1 MKSQDIYQKP
11 PKTYKKEIMPY
22 SYSDI
27 VYILNIV
34 PRKDKSG
41 LIKCIV
47 DICNNM
53 TDDEEKNSNHV
64 YENWN
69 EFIENFHKKLYQP
82 DPNLRSS
89 VPWQVLQED
98 EVLIEIE
105 KLIGLKFTHQQLSD
119 LQNT

>member
-1 MKSQDIYQKP
+1 MKLHVIFQKP

-34 PRKDKSG
+34 PRKDKSR

-47 DICNNM
+47 DICNNT

>member
-1 MKSQDIYQKP
+1 
-11 PKTYKKEIMPY
+11 MPY

-27 VYILNIV
+27 VYILNII
-34 PRKDKSG
+34 PKRDKPG

-47 DICNNM
+47 DISNNT
-53 TDDEEKNSNHV
+53 TDDKEKNSNYV

-69 EFIENFHKKLYQP
+69 EFIKTLHKKLYQP

-89 VPWQVLQED
+89 VPWGVLQED

-105 KLIGLKFTHQQLSD
+105 KLIGMEFTHKQIGD
-119 LQNT
+119 LQNI

>member
-1 MKSQDIYQKP
+1 MKSQDIYQTP

-47 DICNNM
+47 DICNS
-53 TDDEEKNSNHV
+53 TTEDEQKNSEYV
-64 YENWN
+64 YDNWN
-69 EFIENFHKKLYQP
+69 EFIENFHKKLYQR

-89 VPWQVLQED
+89 VPWEVLQED
-98 EVLIEIE
+98 EILIEIE
-105 KLIGLKFTHQQLSD
+105 KLIGLKFSHQQLSN

>member
-1 MKSQDIYQKP
+1 
-11 PKTYKKEIMPY
+11 MPY

-27 VYILNIV
+27 VYILNII
-34 PRKDKSG
+34 PKRDKLG

-47 DICNNM
+47 DISNNT
-53 TDDEEKNSNHV
+53 TDDKEKNSNYV

-69 EFIENFHKKLYQP
+69 EFIKTLHKKLYQP

-89 VPWQVLQED
+89 VPWGVLQED

-105 KLIGLKFTHQQLSD
+105 KLIGMEFTHEQIDD
-119 LQNT
+119 LQNI

>member
-1 MKSQDIYQKP
+1 
-11 PKTYKKEIMPY
+11 MPY

-27 VYILNIV
+27 VYILNII
-34 PRKDKSG
+34 PKRDKPG

-47 DICNNM
+47 DISNNT
-53 TDDEEKNSNHV
+53 TDDKEKNSEYV

-69 EFIENFHKKLYQP
+69 EFIENFHKKLYQR

-89 VPWQVLQED
+89 VPWEVLQED
-98 EVLIEIE
+98 EIQIEIE
-105 KLIGLKFTHQQLSD
+105 KLICLKFSHQQLSN

>member
-1 MKSQDIYQKP
+1 MKSQDIYQKL

-47 DICNNM
+47 DICNS
-53 TDDEEKNSNHV
+53 TTEDEQKNSEYV

-89 VPWQVLQED
+89 VPWEVLQED
-98 EVLIEIE
+98 EILIEIE
-105 KLIGLKFTHQQLSD
+105 KLIGLKFTHQQLSN

>member
-1 MKSQDIYQKP
+1 
-11 PKTYKKEIMPY
+11 MPY

-27 VYILNIV
+27 VYILNII
-34 PRKDKSG
+34 PKRDKPE

-47 DICNNM
+47 DISNNT
-53 TDDEEKNSNHV
+53 TDDKEKNSNYV

-69 EFIENFHKKLYQP
+69 EFIKTLHKKLYQP

-89 VPWQVLQED
+89 VPWGVLQED

-105 KLIGLKFTHQQLSD
+105 KLIGMEFTHKQIGD
-119 LQNT
+119 LQNI

>member
-47 DICNNM
+47 DICNS
-53 TDDEEKNSNHV
+53 TTEDEQKNSEYVVAIFRKEHNFQI
-64 YENWN
+64 N
-69 EFIENFHKKLYQP
+69 EKI
-82 DPNLRSS
+82 
-89 VPWQVLQED
+89 
-98 EVLIEIE
+98 I
-105 KLIGLKFTHQQLSD
+105 
-119 LQNT
+119 